1 MDQQNQIP
9 REQQVPIPPLNP
21 PTVTSH
27 FNWKLYIPV
36 ILVIVTVFL
45 AVGWM
50 VSRSIFQK
58 PDGVNFPAKQTSN
71 AQISLPT
78 SKSSSWKTY
87 NNAQY
92 SFSYPE
98 EWGLVDSN
106 GSQRIFVDKQAA
118 ALDGPDHIVVV
129 GEFDKD
135 ILKIGFGDPVGTRRE
150 IADQVFLEKVST
162 LTVDGFSAFKTTS
175 DVLPGS
181 QTDSI
186 PGIGVVIDIGEF
198 RVLGISMTLD
208 QPTSDPAIF
217 ERIVSTFRF
226 VK

>member
-9 REQQVPIPPLNP
+9 REQQVSVQPLNSP
-21 PTVTSH
+21 AVTSH
-27 FNWKLYIPV
+27 YNWKWYIPV
-36 ILVIVTVFL
+36 ILVIVIVFL

-50 VSRSIFQK
+50 VSRSILQK
-58 PDGVNFPAKQTSN
+58 PDGVNFSTKQTSN

-87 NNAQY
+87 NNAKY

-98 EWGLVDSN
+98 EWKLVDSN

-118 ALDGPDHIVVV
+118 ALDGPDHIVIV
-129 GEFDKD
+129 GEFDKN
-135 ILKIGFGDPVGTRRE
+135 ILKIGFDDPVGTRRE
-150 IADQVFLEKVST
+150 
-162 LTVDGFSAFKTTS
+162 
-175 DVLPGS
+175 
-181 QTDSI
+181 TDSI

-208 QPTSDPAIF
+208 QPGSDPVLF
-217 ERIVSTFRF
+217 DRIVSTFRF

>member
-9 REQQVPIPPLNP
+9 REQQVSVQPLNSP
-21 PTVTSH
+21 AVTSH
-27 FNWKLYIPV
+27 YNWKWYIPV
-36 ILVIVTVFL
+36 ILVIVIVFL

-50 VSRSIFQK
+50 VSRSILQK
-58 PDGVNFPAKQTSN
+58 PDGVNFSTKQTSN

-87 NNAQY
+87 NNAKY

-98 EWGLVDSN
+98 EWKLVDSN

-118 ALDGPDHIVVV
+118 ALDGPDHIVIV
-129 GEFDKD
+129 GEFDKN
-135 ILKIGFGDPVGTRRE
+135 ILKIGFDDPVGTRRE

-162 LTVDGFSAFKTTS
+162 LTVDGFPAFKTTS
-175 DVLPGS
+175 DVLQGS

-226 VK
+226 FK